1 MSDKA
6 LLARDAKRDIG
17 AELLKSARD
26 LKAGRWGRKTTIE
39 TLPDGSVRRR
49 IELPNGKVQ
58 RDEVL
63 TGARWA
69 LLSAR
74 SHAGLSQAD
83 FAMALG
89 VSKRTLENW
98 EQGRAE
104 PTGPAKV
111 LLNLVARYP
120 DTVKRLA
127 TIQPEEQAVR
137 RYFSRHGE
145 HPAVDK

>member
-1 MSDKA
+1 MTDKA
-6 LLARDAKRDIG
+6 LLDRDTKRDIG
-17 AELLKSARD
+17 VELLQAARD
-26 LKAGRWGRKTTIE
+26 LRAGRRGRKTTIE

-49 IELPNGKVQ
+49 IELASGKVAK
-58 RDEVL
+58 DEVV

-74 SHAGLSQAD
+74 THSGMSQAE
-83 FAMALG
+83 FAAALG

-111 LLNLVARYP
+111 LLGLVAKYP

-127 TIQPEEQAVR
+127 KIRPEELA
-137 RYFSRHGE
+137 
-145 HPAVDK
+145 AA

>member
-1 MSDKA
+1 MPTMTEKA
-6 LLARDAKRDIG
+6 LQARDAKRDIG
-17 AELLKSARD
+17 AELLQSVRD
-26 LKAGRWGRKTTIE
+26 LKAGRRGRKTTIE
-39 TLPDGSVRRR
+39 TRPDGSVRRR
-49 IELPNGKVQ
+49 IELPSGKVA
-58 RDEVL
+58 RDEIV

-74 SHAGLSQAD
+74 SHSGLSQAE
-83 FAMALG
+83 FATALG

-111 LLNLVARYP
+111 LLNLVAKYP

-127 TIQPEEQAVR
+127 KIRPEELA
-137 RYFSRHGE
+137 
-145 HPAVDK
+145 AA

>member
-1 MSDKA
+1 MPTMTDKA
-6 LLARDAKRDIG
+6 LQARDAKRDIG
-17 AELLKSARD
+17 AEMLQSVRD

-49 IELPNGKVQ
+49 IELPSGKLA
-58 RDEVL
+58 RDEIV
-63 TGARWA
+63 TGARWS

-74 SHAGLSQAD
+74 SISGLSQAD
-83 FAMALG
+83 FAAALG

-98 EQGRAE
+98 EQGRAK
-104 PTGPAKV
+104 PTGPARV

-127 TIQPEEQAVR
+127 KIRREELAV
-137 RYFSRHGE
+137 
-145 HPAVDK
+145 

>member
-1 MSDKA
+1 MAKMSEKD
-6 LLARDAKRDIG
+6 LMARDARRDIG
-17 AELLKSARD
+17 AELLQSVRD
-26 LKAGRWGRKTTIE
+26 LKAGRRGRKTTIE

-49 IELPNGKVQ
+49 VELPGGKVEK
-58 RDEVL
+58 DEIL

-74 SHAGLSQAD
+74 SNSGLSQAE
-83 FAMALG
+83 FAAALG

-111 LLNLVARYP
+111 LLNLVAKYP

-127 TIQPEEQAVR
+127 R
-137 RYFSRHGE
+137 M
-145 HPAVDK
+145 HPHERAAA

>member
-1 MSDKA
+1 MPTMTDKA
-6 LLARDAKRDIG
+6 LQARDAKREIG
-17 AELLKSARD
+17 AELLQSVRD
-26 LKAGRWGRKTTIE
+26 LRAGRWGRKTTIE
-39 TLPDGSVRRR
+39 TRPDGSVRRR
-49 IELPNGKVQ
+49 VELRSGKVAK
-58 RDEVL
+58 DEIL

-74 SHAGLSQAD
+74 SRSGLSQAE
-83 FAMALG
+83 FAAALG

-111 LLNLVARYP
+111 LLNLVAKYP

-127 TIQPEEQAVR
+127 KMRPEEQA
-137 RYFSRHGE
+137 
-145 HPAVDK
+145 A

>member
-1 MSDKA
+1 MPTMTEKA
-6 LLARDAKRDIG
+6 LHARDTKRDIG
-17 AELLKSARD
+17 AELLQSVRD

-39 TLPDGSVRRR
+39 TRADGSVRRR
-49 IELPNGKVQ
+49 IELPSGKVA
-58 RDEVL
+58 RDEIL

-74 SHAGLSQAD
+74 SHSGLSQAE
-83 FAMALG
+83 FADALG

-104 PTGPAKV
+104 PTGPARV
-111 LLNLVARYP
+111 LLNLVAKYP

-127 TIQPEEQAVR
+127 KIRPEEQA
-137 RYFSRHGE
+137 
-145 HPAVDK
+145 A

>member
-1 MSDKA
+1 MTDKA
-6 LLARDAKRDIG
+6 LQARDAKRDIG
-17 AELLKSARD
+17 AELLQSVRD

-39 TLPDGSVRRR
+39 TRADGSVRRR
-49 IELPNGKVQ
+49 VELPSGKVA
-58 RDEVL
+58 RDEIV

-74 SHAGLSQAD
+74 SSSGLSQAD
-83 FAMALG
+83 FADALG

-111 LLNLVARYP
+111 LLNLVAKYP

-127 TIQPEEQAVR
+127 KIRPEEQA
-137 RYFSRHGE
+137 
-145 HPAVDK
+145 A

>member
-1 MSDKA
+1 MAKMAEKA
-6 LLARDAKRDIG
+6 LRARDAKRDIG
-17 AELLKSARD
+17 AELLQSMRD

-39 TLPDGSVRRR
+39 TLPDGKVRRCVK
-49 IELPNGKVQ
+49 LPGGKVAK
-58 RDEVL
+58 EEIL
-63 TGARWA
+63 SGARWA

-74 SHAGLSQAD
+74 SRSGLSQAE
-83 FAMALG
+83 FAAALG

-111 LLNLVARYP
+111 LLSLVAKYP

-127 TIQPEEQAVR
+127 RVRPEETTV
-137 RYFSRHGE
+137 
-145 HPAVDK
+145 

>member
-1 MSDKA
+1 MPKMTDKA
-6 LLARDAKRDIG
+6 LQARDAKREIG
-17 AELLKSARD
+17 AELLQSVRD
-26 LKAGRWGRKTTIE
+26 LRAGRWGRKTTIE
-39 TLPDGSVRRR
+39 TRPDGSVRRR
-49 IELPNGKVQ
+49 IELRSGKVAK
-58 RDEVL
+58 DEIL

-74 SHAGLSQAD
+74 SHSGLSQAE
-83 FAMALG
+83 FADALG

-111 LLNLVARYP
+111 LLNLVAKYP

-127 TIQPEEQAVR
+127 KIRPEEQA
-137 RYFSRHGE
+137 
-145 HPAVDK
+145 A

>member
-1 MSDKA
+1 MPKMTEKA

-17 AELLKSARD
+17 AELLDGVRD
-26 LKAGRWGRKTTIE
+26 LRAGRWGRKTTIE

-49 IELPNGKVQ
+49 IQLPNGAVE
-58 RDEVL
+58 RDEIL

-74 SHAGLSQAD
+74 TRSGLSQAD
-83 FAMALG
+83 FAATLG

-98 EQGRAE
+98 EQGRAV

-111 LLNLVARYP
+111 LLNLVAKYP
-120 DTVKRLA
+120 DTVKRIA
-127 TIQPEEQAVR
+127 RIQPEELA
-137 RYFSRHGE
+137 
-145 HPAVDK
+145 AA

>member
-1 MSDKA
+1 MPKMTDRV
-6 LLARDAKRDIG
+6 LRARDAKRDIG
-17 AELLKSARD
+17 AELLEAVRE
-26 LKAGRWGRKTTIE
+26 LRAGRWGRKTTIE
-39 TLPDGSVRRR
+39 TLADGSVRRR
-49 IELPNGKVQ
+49 IALPNGKVAK
-58 RDEVL
+58 DEVV

-74 SHAGLSQAD
+74 SHSGLSQAE
-83 FAMALG
+83 FAAALG

-111 LLNLVARYP
+111 LLNLVAKYP

-127 TIQPEEQAVR
+127 KSQLDNLSA
-137 RYFSRHGE
+137 
-145 HPAVDK
+145 A

>member
-1 MSDKA
+1 MSKMTEKA
-6 LLARDAKRDIG
+6 LRARDAKRDIG
-17 AELLKSARD
+17 AELLEAAHD
-26 LKAGRWGRKTTIE
+26 LRAGRCGRKTTIE
-39 TLPDGSVRRR
+39 TRADGSVRRR
-49 IELPNGKVQ
+49 IELPNGKVAK
-58 RDEVL
+58 DEVV

-74 SHAGLSQAD
+74 SHSGLSQAE
-83 FAMALG
+83 FAAALG

-111 LLNLVARYP
+111 LLNLVAKYP

-127 TIQPEEQAVR
+127 KIRPEELA
-137 RYFSRHGE
+137 
-145 HPAVDK
+145 AA

>member
-1 MSDKA
+1 
-6 LLARDAKRDIG
+6 KRDIG
-17 AELLKSARD
+17 AELLQSVRD
-26 LKAGRWGRKTTIE
+26 LRAGRWGRKTTIE
-39 TLPDGSVRRR
+39 TLPDGTMRRR
-49 IELPNGKVQ
+49 IELPSGKVA

-74 SHAGLSQAD
+74 SHSGLSQAE

-111 LLNLVARYP
+111 LLNLVAKYP

-127 TIQPEEQAVR
+127 KIRP
-137 RYFSRHGE
+137 GE
-145 HPAVDK
+145 LVAA

>member
-1 MSDKA
+1 MPTMTDKA
-6 LLARDAKRDIG
+6 LQARDAKRNIG
-17 AELLKSARD
+17 AELLQSVRD
-26 LKAGRWGRKTTIE
+26 MKAGRWGRKTTIE
-39 TLPDGSVRRR
+39 IRTDGSVRRR
-49 IELPNGKVQ
+49 VELPGGKVA
-58 RDEVL
+58 RDEIL

-74 SHAGLSQAD
+74 SSSGLSQAD
-83 FAMALG
+83 FADALG

-111 LLNLVARYP
+111 LLNLVAKYP

-127 TIQPEEQAVR
+127 KMRPEAQSA
-137 RYFSRHGE
+137 
-145 HPAVDK
+145 

>member
-1 MSDKA
+1 MPTLTDKA
-6 LLARDAKRDIG
+6 VQARDSRRDIG
-17 AELLKSARD
+17 AELLQSVRD
-26 LKAGRWGRKTTIE
+26 LKAGRWGRKTSIE
-39 TLPDGSVRRR
+39 TLADGSVRRR
-49 IELPNGKVQ
+49 IELPNGKVA
-58 RDEVL
+58 REEIV

-74 SHAGLSQAD
+74 SHSGLSQAE
-83 FAMALG
+83 FASALG

-104 PTGPAKV
+104 PSGPAKV

-127 TIQPEEQAVR
+127 KIRPEEMTA
-137 RYFSRHGE
+137 
-145 HPAVDK
+145 P

>member
-1 MSDKA
+1 MAKMTEKA

-17 AELLKSARD
+17 AELLQSVRD

-39 TLPDGSVRRR
+39 ARPDGSVRRR
-49 IELPNGKVQ
+49 IELPSGKVA
-58 RDEVL
+58 RDEIL

-74 SHAGLSQAD
+74 SSSGLSQAD
-83 FAMALG
+83 FANALG

-111 LLNLVARYP
+111 LLNLVAKYP
-120 DTVKRLA
+120 DTFKRLA
-127 TIQPEEQAVR
+127 KIRPEEQA
-137 RYFSRHGE
+137 
-145 HPAVDK
+145 A

>member
-1 MSDKA
+1 MAKMSERA
-6 LLARDAKRDIG
+6 LHKRDTKRDIA
-17 AELLKSARD
+17 AELLQSVRD
-26 LKAGRWGRKTTIE
+26 LKAGRVGRKTTIE
-39 TLPDGSVRRR
+39 TLPDGTVHRR
-49 IELPNGKVQ
+49 IEMPDGKVVK
-58 RDEVL
+58 DEVV

-69 LLSAR
+69 LFAAR
-74 SHAGLSQAD
+74 SHSGMSQGD
-83 FAMALG
+83 FAAALG

-127 TIQPEEQAVR
+127 KMRPEEEAV
-137 RYFSRHGE
+137 
-145 HPAVDK
+145 

>member
-1 MSDKA
+1 MPTMNDKA
-6 LLARDAKRDIG
+6 LQKRDAKRDIG
-17 AELLKSARD
+17 AELLQSVRD
-26 LKAGRWGRKTTIE
+26 LKAGRWGRKTMIE
-39 TLPDGSVRRR
+39 MQPDGTVRRR
-49 IELPNGKVQ
+49 IELPGGKVEK
-58 RDEVL
+58 DEVL

-74 SHAGLSQAD
+74 SRSGLSQGG
-83 FAMALG
+83 FAAALG

-111 LLNLVARYP
+111 LLQLVAQYP

-127 TIQPEEQAVR
+127 KIHPEEQA
-137 RYFSRHGE
+137 
-145 HPAVDK
+145 A